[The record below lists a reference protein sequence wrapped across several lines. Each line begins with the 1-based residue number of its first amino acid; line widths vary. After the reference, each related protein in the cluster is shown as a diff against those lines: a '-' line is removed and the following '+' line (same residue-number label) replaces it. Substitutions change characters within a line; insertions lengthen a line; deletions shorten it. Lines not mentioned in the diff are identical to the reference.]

1 MEAELREN
9 EFSYLFI
16 MRLVPVIPFFIS
28 NLAPAF
34 LGVKL
39 RTYAITTFFGIIPA
53 TVVFTSIG
61 AGLGEVFARG
71 ETPDRSVIF
80 VPHILG
86 PIIGLAILAAL
97 PIIIKKFKKG
107 VSA

>member
-1 MEAELREN
+1 MDKELQEN
-9 EFSYLFI
+9 DFSYLLI
-16 MRLVPVIPFFIS
+16 LRLVPVVPFFVT

-39 RTYAITTFFGIIPA
+39 RTFVITTLFGIIPGGI
-53 TVVFTSIG
+53 VYTSIG

-71 ETPDRSVIF
+71 ETPDLSIVTQ
-80 VPHILG
+80 PHILG
-86 PIIGLAILAAL
+86 PIIGLIILAAM

-107 VSA
+107 AKV